1 MAGISSTPI
10 ENSVQFLR
18 LRDKYKSDIFED
30 SRLNKAA
37 GLAAKKEILLNA
49 SAPDTWKEPRV
60 KAVNRELQQWVKKIR
75 QPGGTRAITRDEEDT
90 DEEDNLAVAPIHR
103 LMGDISK
110 IRQGIKRQVPPVK
123 QPLQTPV
130 IKKQSTGKKPKVSGK
145 TSSKAKKIKYS
156 PKTHHFTSPP
166 SSVFVSADEGAV
178 GYSPALGAD
187 EVFTSGK
194 SASPLSPVEGSLKK
208 LQASGKFT
216 GKKKS
221 PQASASP
228 TLPVEKKKTPL
239 ALKRLKPAT
248 GWKPY
253 GTPVKRK
260 LLGKDW

>member
-1 MAGISSTPI
+1 MEGISSTPI

-37 GLAAKKEILLNA
+37 GLAAKKEILLNSA
-49 SAPDTWKEPRV
+49 APDTWKEPRV

-75 QPGGTRAITRDEEDT
+75 QPGGTRAITRYDEDT
-90 DEEDNLAVAPIHR
+90 DEDEDNLAVAPIHR

-110 IRQGIKRQVPPVK
+110 ISQGIKREVK
-123 QPLQTPV
+123 PTTPQLKTSPLKTTG
-130 IKKQSTGKKPKVSGK
+130 IKKQSTGKKPKFK
-145 TSSKAKKIKYS
+145 TSSKSKKIKYS

-178 GYSPALGAD
+178 GYSPALGED

-208 LQASGKFT
+208 LQSSGKFT
-216 GKKKS
+216 GKI
-221 PQASASP
+221 
-228 TLPVEKKKTPL
+228 KTPRV
-239 ALKRLKPAT
+239 LKNLKPAP

-253 GTPVKRK
+253 GTPLKRK
-260 LLGKDW
+260 LHGKDW